1 LEAQVRLLRLLLS
14 ESLVPFGLATFAS
27 MISGVTTMGVLVLLF
42 RILASPANL
51 EVETFAFFALAT
63 AAVTSR
69 RLAGV
74 LLRGIERKST
84 MRIRLNLA
92 RQVIAAPLI
101 EVERLGVTQLMNSL
115 TQDVGRIAAVTRS
128 LAQMFA
134 HISFAI
140 ACLAYLGWLSPQRLS
155 LVLLIISIG
164 LLVHRGLHRKAL
176 QHLRVWRRTW
186 DDLVHTFRTLIDG
199 GKELRLNTVR
209 QSQELEIFTER
220 AVELQRSAEI
230 HSAYFDRAEAAT
242 DILFFLALGLATF
255 DFHGDATHRHILVA
269 YSMAIIYLMG
279 PLRGIVAL
287 VRNLREAEVALERV
301 QDLGLQLERGD
312 RLPFVGTD
320 AEYHSLPKGCCWN
333 EIQLEGVV
341 HEYQVTER
349 GQRAF
354 KVGPVNLRLYP
365 GQIVFIVGGNGSG
378 KTTLAKLITGLYAPA
393 AGQVRLDGQVITE
406 DNKTRYR
413 QHFSA
418 VFNDS
423 FVFDRIIGPV
433 DESSTAM
440 AARLISRLGL
450 EQKLGVT
457 KNILSTTTSLS
468 LGERKRVALLHAY
481 LEDRPIYLFDEWAA
495 EQEETFR
502 EIFYK
507 DILRELRDDAKLVI
521 VVSHDPKYFY
531 IADFIISLNC
541 GVPELLPRSLIGSC

>member
-1 LEAQVRLLRLLLS
+1 LEAHVRLLRLLLS

-27 MISGVTTMGVLVLLF
+27 MISGVTTMAVLVLLF
-42 RILASPANL
+42 RILGSPANL
-51 EVETFAFFALAT
+51 EVETVAFFALAA

-69 RLAGV
+69 RLAGI

-101 EVERLGVTQLMNSL
+101 EVERLGVTQLVNSL

-140 ACLAYLGWLSPQRLS
+140 ACLAYLGWLSPQRLC

-199 GKELRLNTVR
+199 AKEIRLNAVR
-209 QSQELEIFTER
+209 QTHELEIFTER
-220 AVELQRSAEI
+220 VAELQRSAEI
-230 HSAYFDRAEAAT
+230 HSAYFDRGEAAT

-255 DFHGDATHRHILVA
+255 EFHGDATHRHILVA

-287 VRNLREAEVALERV
+287 VQNLREAEVALDRV
-301 QDLGLQLERGD
+301 QDLGLRLERGD
-312 RLPFVGTD
+312 RLPFVRPVADYQDG
-320 AEYHSLPKGCCWN
+320 LPKVRGWN
-333 EIQLEGVV
+333 EIQLQDVV
-341 HEYQVTER
+341 HEYQATED

-354 KVGPVNLRLYP
+354 KVGPVNLTLYP

-393 AGQVRLDGQVITE
+393 AGQVRLDGQAITE

-423 FVFDRIIGPV
+423 FVFDRIVGPV
-433 DESSTAM
+433 DESCTAL

-450 EQKLGVT
+450 EQKLGIT

-481 LEDRPIYLFDEWAA
+481 LENRPIYLFDEWAA
-495 EQEETFR
+495 EQEGAFR

-521 VVSHDPKYFY
+521 VISHDPQYFH
-531 IADFIISLNC
+531 IADLIISLHR
-541 GVPELLPRSLIGSC
+541 GVPELLPRAVVEC